1 VSRTD
6 HVLIAGAGHAG
17 GRVAQHLRE
26 FGHTGRITLVGEETH
41 APYER
46 PALSKELLTGEREA
60 AELTL
65 APAEFWAQDSI
76 ERRVARVTSVDGT
89 TRSARL
95 STGEALA
102 FDRLVVAT
110 GGDARRLQFPGADL
124 PGVHV
129 LRTIDDS
136 LTLRAALAARPA
148 RLVVIGGG
156 VIGMEAA
163 AAARG
168 LGHEVTVLE
177 AGPRIMARCVP
188 DAGSAWLA
196 QLHRS
201 QGVRIEE
208 GVRLQQLQ
216 RDGEQLRVDYLDA
229 QGAAASLP
237 ADHVLVAVGI
247 SPATAFLAAS
257 GVALQDGVLTDAYGR
272 SISADWCY
280 AVGDV
285 ANSHNPVYGRS
296 LRLETWRNAENQARA
311 VAAALVGEPEAYV
324 EVPWMWTDQF
334 GHNIQVVGLCSPH
347 DVVITRAE
355 LEAEGGLLL
364 WMRDGRVAGGM
375 LVDCGRERKQL
386 EALVRRAA
394 QVSASALADAS
405 LPLKALA

>member
-1 VSRTD
+1 MSRTD
-6 HVLIAGAGHAG
+6 HVLIVGAGHAG
-17 GRVAQHLRE
+17 GRVAQHLLE

-65 APAEFWAQDSI
+65 APAEFWTQDRI
-76 ERRVARVTSVDGT
+76 ERRVARVTAIDGT
-89 TRSARL
+89 TRTARL
-95 STGEALA
+95 STGEVLA

-110 GGDARRLQFPGADL
+110 GGGARRLQLPGADL

-136 LTLRAALAARPA
+136 LALRAALAARPQ

-188 DAGSAWLA
+188 AAGSAWLA

-201 QGVRIEE
+201 QGVRLEE

-229 QGAAASLP
+229 QGAAVSLP

-247 SPATAFLAAS
+247 SPATDFLAAS
-257 GVALQDGVLTDAYGR
+257 GVSLQDGVLTDEYGR
-272 SISADWCY
+272 SVSADWCY

-285 ANSHNPVYGRS
+285 ANSHNPVYGRG

-311 VAAALVGEPEAYV
+311 VAAALVGEPEAYA

-394 QVSASALADAS
+394 QVSGSALADAS